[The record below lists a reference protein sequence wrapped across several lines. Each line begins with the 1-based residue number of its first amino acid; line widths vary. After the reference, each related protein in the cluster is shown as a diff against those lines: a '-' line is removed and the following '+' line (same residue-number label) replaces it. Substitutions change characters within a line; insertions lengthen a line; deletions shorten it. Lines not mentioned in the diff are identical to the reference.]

1 MMLFVIAMVDP
12 AARARLTRL
21 RELAAPFGILPR
33 DVHGHITLAAYAGGE
48 EGRFI
53 SSCKAILSGYEK
65 FSVRYDGVELFASTA
80 AVVAAPRKEGP
91 LDAIQREIAGAWAA
105 DMNEWTRR
113 DVWQPHTTIL
123 YHPQADLEAIVEALR
138 EEFESFAAQVDRV
151 EFSREYED
159 RYEIVDFIELA

>member
-53 SSCKAILSGYEK
+53 SSAMMGLNCLPLRPPLWRPRERRGRWTPSSER
-65 FSVRYDGVELFASTA
+65 SPEL
-80 AVVAAPRKEGP
+80 G
-91 LDAIQREIAGAWAA
+91 
-105 DMNEWTRR
+105 RR
-113 DVWQPHTTIL
+113 I
-123 YHPQADLEAIVEALR
+123 
-138 EEFESFAAQVDRV
+138 
-151 EFSREYED
+151 
-159 RYEIVDFIELA
+159 

>member
-65 FSVRYDGVELFASTA
+65 FSVRYDGVELFASTS
-80 AVVAAPRKEGP
+80 AVVAGPAKGGAAGRHPARDRRSLGGGYERMDAAGCVAAPY
-91 LDAIQREIAGAWAA
+91 D
-105 DMNEWTRR
+105 
-113 DVWQPHTTIL
+113 
-123 YHPQADLEAIVEALR
+123 
-138 EEFESFAAQVDRV
+138 
-151 EFSREYED
+151 
-159 RYEIVDFIELA
+159 DFVSSSS